1 MLDALKDALIDTLK
15 ISPFLYLT
23 YLCMEYLEAHTEDR
37 IQNLVKRAGWMGP
50 FWGSLLGAVPQ
61 CGFSA
66 AASNLYAG
74 RTITLGT
81 LIAIFLSTSDEML
94 PIMLSES
101 VPVTRILRILLVK
114 VVIGIICGF
123 LIDGFCHFRNSRKT
137 GQPDDGEAFLIERL
151 CEKEHCHCENGSIA
165 LSALKHTGNI
175 LVFVLAVTFLLNLS
189 FLFLGEDTLNSLV
202 KTKPLPGILISAL
215 IGLIPNC
222 GASVLLTQ
230 MYLHGILPASHLIAG
245 LLDGAGVGLLILF
258 RVNPEHRQNLF
269 ITGLLYLLSVLFGL
283 LLYFLNAA
291 F

>member
-1 MLDALKDALIDTLK
+1 MDGTVLGQ
-15 ISPFLYLT
+15 S
-23 YLCMEYLEAHTEDR
+23 
-37 IQNLVKRAGWMGP
+37 
-50 FWGSLLGAVPQ
+50 SGAVPQ

-123 LIDGFCHFRNSRKT
+123 LIDGFCHLRNSRKT

-202 KTKPLPGILISAL
+202 KAKPLPGILISAL